1 MIAASSR
8 RCVVRLRSVCKTYG
22 ASGRET
28 KALRAVSLEAHRGEV
43 LLLMGPSGSG
53 KTTLLTIIAGLQ
65 RPTTGTVELFGH
77 RVEDYSQ
84 RDLQRLRATRIG
96 FVFQAFHLIDSL
108 TVGDNVALV
117 MRFAGVSRHRAR
129 GRAGDLLGSLGIGHL
144 KEAHPST
151 LSQGERQR
159 VAIARALAN
168 GPDLVLADEPTANLP
183 SAQGLEVVR
192 LLHDQA
198 RTSGRCVIVVSHD
211 ERITRYAD
219 TVLYLE
225 DGRLAVPDRYRQR
238 SIGRRRL
245 VGARNE
251 SRGGVAAVL
260 GAWREIG

>member
-1 MIAASSR
+1 MIATSCR
-8 RCVVRLRSVCKTYG
+8 RCVVRLQSVSKIYG
-22 ASGRET
+22 APGRET
-28 KALRAVSLEAHRGEV
+28 NALRAVSLEAHSGEL

-65 RPTTGTVELFGH
+65 RPTAGTVELFDR
-77 RVEDYSQ
+77 RVGAHSQ

-129 GRAGDLLGSLGIGHL
+129 RRVRDLLGSLGVGHL
-144 KEAHPST
+144 EEARPST

-168 GPDLVLADEPTANLP
+168 GADLVLADEPTANLP

-192 LLHDQA
+192 LLHEQA
-198 RTSGRCVIVVSHD
+198 KTFDRCVIVVSHD

-225 DGRLAVPDRYRQR
+225 DGRLAVPDWYPNRTRE
-238 SIGRRRL
+238 G
-245 VGARNE
+245 GGPAGDTNE
-251 SRGGVAAVL
+251 GHRGVARVL
-260 GAWREIG
+260 GAWREIA